1 MKFKFKTN
9 IINFDFSYFH
19 FQISIRMQVPNQQN
33 TQPII
38 ISAGGLG
45 GQGQTFLQMAPTQTT
60 AGVYLT
66 PTTTDD

>member
-1 MKFKFKTN
+1 
-9 IINFDFSYFH
+9 
-19 FQISIRMQVPNQQN
+19 MQVPNQQN
-33 TQPII
+33 NQPII

-45 GQGQTFLQMAPTQTT
+45 QTQFLQMAPTQTT